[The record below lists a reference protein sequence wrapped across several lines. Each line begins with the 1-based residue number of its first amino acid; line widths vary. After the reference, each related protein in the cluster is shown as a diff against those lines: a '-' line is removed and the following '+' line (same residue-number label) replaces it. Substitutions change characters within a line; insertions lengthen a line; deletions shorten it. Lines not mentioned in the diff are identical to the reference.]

1 MNMSDIT
8 EAMKRDEALEI
19 ANTIFHQIGGRQ
31 FAMMTGASAM
41 TAFHAGLRFNLPASE
56 FNTDKIRKV
65 EIELHFGSDTY
76 TMRFYKLRVTHPFK
90 TLERVYCD
98 ELQDHFEEVTNLL
111 TYMHPSQKVTF
122 SSGGNH
128 V

>member
-1 MNMSDIT
+1 MSDIT

-19 ANTIFHQIGGRQ
+19 ANVILYQIGGRR
-31 FAMMTGASAM
+31 FSAMTGASDM
-41 TAFHAGLRFNLPASE
+41 TAFYAGLRFNLPPSE

-76 TMRFYKLRVTHPFK
+76 TMRFYKLRVTQPFK
-90 TLERVYCD
+90 TLERVHCD
-98 ELQDHFEEVTNLL
+98 ELQDLFEQVTGLL
-111 TYMHPSQKVTF
+111 TYMHTSEKVKF
-122 SSGGNH
+122 SSGVHH